1 MERLSR
7 IVQEGGGTRASTT
20 AMANL
25 AEGIQGMVQHMRKE
39 QQMVRDWMEGQAT
52 QQQALLD
59 TMKRLAT
66 LTERNVTPLKRVGE
80 SDDDWRGKG
89 VTEIR
94 RDT

>member
-1 MERLSR
+1 
-7 IVQEGGGTRASTT
+7 
-20 AMANL
+20 
-25 AEGIQGMVQHMRKE
+25 
-39 QQMVRDWMEGQAT
+39 
-52 QQQALLD
+52 
-59 TMKRLAT
+59 MKRLAT